1 VLGGRV
7 TGDSAPARRD
17 APKQAEQES
26 KAAPPADAPAP
37 VVDAPAPAGSGN
49 PDVVVDKWITDVVG
63 SLTGMRRAVAQ
74 MAKPTT
80 RDGIVVLMVDNQ
92 PSAERVRTYLK
103 DLTSAIHKVAGG
115 RCTIEVE
122 VRGDDSRPVRQ
133 SAPVPAG
140 VESEGDDEFIDIDEV
155 KSLPTV
161 STEAVTD
168 QLTAMFPGSQIIS
181 EDL

>member
-1 VLGGRV
+1 LV
-7 TGDSAPARRD
+7 A
-17 APKQAEQES
+17 
-26 KAAPPADAPAP
+26 
-37 VVDAPAPAGSGN
+37 
-49 PDVVVDKWITDVVG
+49 DKWITDVVG

-74 MAKPTT
+74 MAKPTA

-103 DLTSAIHKVAGG
+103 DLTVAIHKVAGG
-115 RCTIEVE
+115 RCTVEIE
-122 VRGDDSRPVRQ
+122 VRGDDSRSLRQ
-133 SAPVPAG
+133 PTSG
-140 VESEGDDEFIDIDEV
+140 RTETSSEQISEEDDEFIDIEEA

-161 STEAVTD
+161 STETVTD